1 MEQTNRII
9 IFDTT
14 LRDAEQTPG
23 AKLSVREKLEI
34 AHQLARLKV
43 DVVEAGFPCSSDED
57 FEAVR
62 RVANEVKGPVICGL
76 ARALAK
82 DIDAA
87 GEALKDAA
95 KPRLHTFVGTSPQHR
110 DMMRKGQDQVFDMTV
125 AAVEHA
131 KSFCKDVEFSPMD
144 ATRTEPDFLYRIV
157 EAAIAAG
164 ATTINIPDTVG
175 YAVPEQFGKLIHDI
189 LVNVPNSDDAVI
201 SVHCHDDLGMAVSN
215 TLTALK
221 NGARQAEV
229 TLNGLGERAGN
240 AALEE
245 IVMAIRTRGEYFGLS
260 TDVETREICPTSR
273 MVSRLM
279 GIAVPPN
286 KAIVGANAFAHSSGI
301 HQDGVLK
308 SRENFEIIAPQ
319 DVGLEATQIVL
330 TARSGRHALR
340 HRLEQLGHQLSQD
353 DLNKTYERF
362 LKVADKKKEVYD
374 EDLLAI
380 MGDELRDIPE
390 KYQLEYLHTTSG
402 TGTIPSATVRV
413 HVEGE
418 GEKQESA
425 WGDGPVDATYKALA
439 QATSTDMQVE
449 DYAIRGVTGG
459 AEAMG
464 EVTVKVRQNGAQ
476 ATGRGA
482 STDIIEASAKAYI
495 DALNRLALRAG
506 IEQKRTEGV

>member
-1 MEQTNRII
+1 
-9 IFDTT
+9 
-14 LRDAEQTPG
+14 
-23 AKLSVREKLEI
+23 
-34 AHQLARLKV
+34 
-43 DVVEAGFPCSSDED
+43 
-57 FEAVR
+57 
-62 RVANEVKGPVICGL
+62 
-76 ARALAK
+76 
-82 DIDAA
+82 
-87 GEALKDAA
+87 
-95 KPRLHTFVGTSPQHR
+95 
-110 DMMRKGQDQVFDMTV
+110 
-125 AAVEHA
+125 
-131 KSFCKDVEFSPMD
+131 
-144 ATRTEPDFLYRIV
+144 
-157 EAAIAAG
+157 
-164 ATTINIPDTVG
+164 
-175 YAVPEQFGKLIHDI
+175 
-189 LVNVPNSDDAVI
+189 
-201 SVHCHDDLGMAVSN
+201 
-215 TLTALK
+215 
-221 NGARQAEV
+221 
-229 TLNGLGERAGN
+229 
-240 AALEE
+240 
-245 IVMAIRTRGEYFGLS
+245 
-260 TDVETREICPTSR
+260 
-273 MVSRLM
+273 
-279 GIAVPPN
+279 
-286 KAIVGANAFAHSSGI
+286 
-301 HQDGVLK
+301 
-308 SRENFEIIAPQ
+308 
-319 DVGLEATQIVL
+319 ATQIVL